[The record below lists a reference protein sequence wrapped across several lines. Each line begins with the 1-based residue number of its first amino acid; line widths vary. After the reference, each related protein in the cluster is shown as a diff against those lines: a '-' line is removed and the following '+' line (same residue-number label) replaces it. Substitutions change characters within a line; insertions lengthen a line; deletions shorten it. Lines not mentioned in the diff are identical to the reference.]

1 MAAFCKQIL
10 CINTKVTDFEEIK
23 NMVKPVIEFA
33 NEKGIS
39 LSIGINDGDGKLYSE
54 CFVRGQFTR
63 YCKALVADVKDML
76 RQTFHCKMD
85 MISIRGEDERRC
97 GRMKGFVAGL
107 CVGIAVIGFELATGI
122 EMSHGVRLLIV
133 VPLATLAGILVAEK

>member
-10 CINTKVTDFEEIK
+10 CINTKIEDFEQIK
-23 NMVKPVIEFA
+23 SMVKPVMEFA

-39 LSIGINDGDGKLYSE
+39 LSIGIDNDDGKLYSE
-54 CFVRGQFTR
+54 CFVRGQSTR

-85 MISIRGEDERRC
+85 MI
-97 GRMKGFVAGL
+97 FHAW
-107 CVGIAVIGFELATGI
+107 
-122 EMSHGVRLLIV
+122 
-133 VPLATLAGILVAEK
+133 